1 MSALEV
7 SPFHGTAPYN
17 LTFNYLLTL
26 FMKLLTVIRDAA
38 PLVCM
43 QGHYR
48 RYMNAVLSYL
58 ILRRRIT
65 TNETSFVGKV
75 RML

>member
-1 MSALEV
+1 
-7 SPFHGTAPYN
+7 
-17 LTFNYLLTL
+17 
-26 FMKLLTVIRDAA
+26 MKLLTVIRDAA